1 MSFVVFADG
10 TANLPKQL
18 LGGISLI
25 PLDYTVNGRAK
36 RYRGDID
43 SFDGHAFY
51 EGLRSGSA
59 VSTTLINMHQFLS
72 YFAPILEQGR
82 DVIYVCMSSA
92 ISGTFNAVRNA
103 AAELMEQYSGRFI
116 HVVDSLG
123 CGFGNGI
130 LAIRAAELC
139 RQGVDVK
146 DAAAILDAQV
156 PHTCQYFT
164 VDDLNFL
171 KKTGRVSGITAKI
184 ATVLDI
190 KPILYGDETGHIV
203 SCAKVR
209 GRKQSIAALAK
220 KYDEKRVRSGA
231 QEVFISHG
239 NCLRDAETL
248 SALIREITP
257 DVPITICQHEPVSG
271 SHVGPGMLGLF
282 FNGTER

>member
-10 TANLPKQL
+10 TANLPKHL
-18 LGGISLI
+18 LDGISLI
-25 PLDYTVNGRAK
+25 PLDYTLDDHSLT
-36 RYRGDID
+36 YWGDID
-43 SFDGHAFY
+43 SFDAHSFY
-51 EGLRSGSA
+51 NALRNGSI
-59 VSTTLINMHQFLS
+59 VRTTLINIHQFLTS
-72 YFAPILEQGR
+72 FTPVLKSGL
-82 DVIYVCMSSA
+82 DVIYISMSSG
-92 ISGTFNAVRNA
+92 ISGTFNAARNA
-103 AAELMEQYSGRFI
+103 AQELMEQYKNRFI

-130 LAIRAAELC
+130 LALRAAKLSK
-139 RQGVDVK
+139 QGVEAQE
-146 DAAAILDAQV
+146 AAKELDAQV

-190 KPILYGDETGHIV
+190 KPILFGDKDGHII
-203 SCAKVR
+203 SCSKVR

-220 KYDEKRVRSGA
+220 KYDEKRIRGGA

-239 NCLRDAETL
+239 DCLQDAEAL
-248 SALIREITP
+248 SVLVREITP
-257 DVPITICQHEPVSG
+257 DVPVTICEHEPVSG

-282 FNGTER
+282 FQGKER

>member
-10 TANLPKQL
+10 SANLPKQL
-18 LGGISLI
+18 SEGISLI
-25 PLDYTVNGRAK
+25 PLDYTVDGQAMT
-36 RYRGDID
+36 YRGDID
-43 SFDGHAFY
+43 SFDAHAYY
-51 EGLRSGSA
+51 EKLRTGS
-59 VSTTLINMHQFLS
+59 VIRTTLINMHCFMS
-72 YFAPILEQGR
+72 HFAPVLKNGL
-82 DVIYVCMSSA
+82 DVIYISMSSA
-92 ISGTFNAVRNA
+92 ISGTFNAARNA
-103 AAELMEQYSGRFI
+103 AEELMEQFKDRFVHI
-116 HVVDSLG
+116 VDSRG

-130 LAIRAAELC
+130 LAIRAAALW
-139 RQGVDVK
+139 RQGIDAR
-146 DAAAILDAQV
+146 DAATILDTQV

-190 KPILYGDETGHIV
+190 KPILFGAEDGQII

-220 KYDEKRVRSGA
+220 KYDEKRVRSGE
-231 QEVFISHG
+231 QQVFISHG
-239 NCLRDAETL
+239 DCLQDAETL
-248 SALIREITP
+248 SALIRKITP

-282 FNGTER
+282 FTGKER